1 MKSKGLLFMAAFII
15 CAFSAAAR
23 AQDGQE
29 YVDKSGGYK
38 LSLFGDW
45 RAVNYNDAVGRA
57 KTEFVFRD
65 RSEGLL
71 KISSQRLEGSV
82 ANMAQAEEENQR
94 IYRAGFERA
103 ASETFGGGSL
113 SGVRLSFYTAEGT
126 RQLAHTIYFLQDK
139 STVYVLRF
147 SGKRGVLDRNRNLS
161 DQVARSFQP
170 LNKE

>member
-15 CAFSAAAR
+15 SAFSVIAD
-23 AQDGQE
+23 AQDGQA
-29 YVDKSGGYK
+29 YVDKAGGYK
-38 LSLFGDW
+38 LSLYGDW

-65 RSEGLL
+65 RSEGLM
-71 KISSQRLEGSV
+71 KISSQPLQGAL
-82 ANMAQAEEENQR
+82 ANMVQAEEENQR

-103 ASETFGGGSL
+103 ASETFGGGTL
-113 SGVRLSFYTAEGT
+113 NGMRLSFYTTEGP

-139 STVYVLRF
+139 NTIYVLRF
-147 SGKRGVLDRNRNLS
+147 TGKRGVLDRNRNIS

-170 LNKE
+170 LSQ

>member
-15 CAFSAAAR
+15 SALSVMAQG
-23 AQDGQE
+23 QDGQA
-29 YVDKSGGYK
+29 YVDKAGGYK
-38 LSLFGDW
+38 LSLYGEW

-71 KISSQRLEGSV
+71 KISSQPLEGAL
-82 ANMAQAEEENQR
+82 ANMVQSEEENQR

-103 ASETFGGGSL
+103 ASETFGGGTL
-113 SGVRLSFYTAEGT
+113 SGQRLSFYTTEGP

-139 STVYVLRF
+139 NTVYVLRF
-147 SGKRGVLDRNRNLS
+147 TGKRGILDRNRNIS

-170 LNKE
+170 LSQ

>member
-15 CAFSAAAR
+15 SVAAVAAQ

-29 YVDKSGGYK
+29 YTDKTGGYK

-45 RAVNYNDAVGRA
+45 RAVNYNDAVGRP

-71 KISSQRLEGSV
+71 KISSQRLEGSL

-94 IYRAGFERA
+94 VYRAGFERS
-103 ASETFGGGSL
+103 ASETFGGGTL
-113 SGVRLSFYTAEGT
+113 TGMRLSFYTTEGT

-139 STVYVLRF
+139 NTVYVLRF

>member
-1 MKSKGLLFMAAFII
+1 MKSKGLMFMAAFII
-15 CAFSAAAR
+15 SAFSAIAY
-23 AQDGQE
+23 AQDGQA
-29 YVDKSGGYK
+29 YVDKAGGYK
-38 LSLFGDW
+38 LSLYGDW

-71 KISSQRLEGSV
+71 KISSQPLQGEL
-82 ANMAQAEEENQR
+82 ANMVQAEEENQR

-103 ASETFGGGSL
+103 ASETFGGGTL
-113 SGVRLSFYTAEGT
+113 SGMRLSFYTTEGP

-139 STVYVLRF
+139 NTIYVLRF
-147 SGKRGVLDRNRNLS
+147 AGKRGVLDRNRNIS

-170 LNKE
+170 LAQ

>member
-15 CAFSAAAR
+15 SAFSVIAD
-23 AQDGQE
+23 AQDGQA
-29 YVDKSGGYK
+29 YVDKAGGYK
-38 LSLFGDW
+38 LSLYGDW

-65 RSEGLL
+65 RSEGLM
-71 KISSQRLEGSV
+71 KISSQPLQGAL
-82 ANMAQAEEENQR
+82 ANMVQAEEENQR

-103 ASETFGGGSL
+103 ASETFGGGTL
-113 SGVRLSFYTAEGT
+113 NGMRLSFYTTEGA

-139 STVYVLRF
+139 NTIYVLRF
-147 SGKRGVLDRNRNLS
+147 TGKRGVLDRIRNIS

-170 LNKE
+170 LSQ

>member
-1 MKSKGLLFMAAFII
+1 MKSKGLMFMAALVIAAF
-15 CAFSAAAR
+15 CAVAS

-29 YVDKSGGYK
+29 YIDRAGGYK

-45 RAVNYNDAVGRA
+45 RAVNYNDAVGRP

-71 KISSQRLEGSV
+71 KISSQRLEGSL
-82 ANMAQAEEENQR
+82 ANMVQAEEENQR
-94 IYRAGFERA
+94 IYRAGFERSA
-103 ASETFGGGSL
+103 NETFGGGAL
-113 SGVRLSFYTAEGT
+113 TGMRLSFYTTEGT

-161 DQVARSFQP
+161 DQVARSFAP
-170 LNKE
+170 LAQ